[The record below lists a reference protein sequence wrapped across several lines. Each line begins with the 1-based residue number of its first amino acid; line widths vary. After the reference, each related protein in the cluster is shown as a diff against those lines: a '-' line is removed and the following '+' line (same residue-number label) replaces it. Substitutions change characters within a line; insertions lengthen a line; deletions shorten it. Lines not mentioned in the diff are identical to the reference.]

1 MLIRSLYTQVTLAL
15 ILLGVTMCTQLIL
28 SRSDMQVFQKNQS
41 EITDSYNNLTQVY
54 ELEKDIID
62 LQRNLLIYKET
73 GSESSGERFFL
84 IMERVI
90 GNLEN
95 FNKRSENNLN
105 HEKYQIIIT
114 GMFRHLTGYQENFLN
129 VIDGRT
135 QRNGLKNEI
144 ELYIKEVSNQSN
156 ERLPVGSDQLSEIK
170 FYLAAITRSL
180 YQYLHQPDSDYITAF
195 KARLASLN
203 ILIEGSENTKVLLPV
218 INNIS
223 KRFVKL
229 THVTRGYIFLIN
241 VVMAGSASEFLY
253 LSGKLKAEVEKDKDQ
268 LISFV
273 EESAA
278 RVLFTNN
285 IEVGVS
291 IFIMLLI
298 AWFLSKRILIPIND
312 ITEVFRILSKGDE
325 IQSIPGAERSDE
337 VGDLAKAAEV
347 FHKKNKLTHGLLE
360 QSQDMI
366 ANQEVMN
373 ILLEAEKNKAQ
384 EAAKAK
390 SMFLANMSH
399 EIRTPMNGI
408 VGLVDLV
415 LKTKL
420 DEKQKNYLDRIAYSG
435 QIMMN
440 VINDILDFSKI
451 EAGKMEIEQVAFN
464 INTVI
469 ENLISAMD
477 IRVNEKNLNF
487 IITVNK
493 RVPSLLIGDP
503 LRISQVLLNL
513 CSNSVKFTEQGQIEI
528 NINYQNEFLE
538 IEVKDTGIGM
548 TENQAASIF
557 QSFTQADGTTSRK
570 HGGTGLGLTIVK
582 QLIELMHGEINLSS
596 EFGKGTQVYVKI
608 KSKNAVTANSIF
620 ELDQPSNNIF
630 YICESLNVT
639 TDALLDSLSLDV
651 TKLSFDKFNASI
663 DGPILIE
670 AKTLDAIKGLSVE
683 IDSLINSGAKIG
695 FILQTNNN
703 EIRDFISANWQLP
716 VLQHPF
722 SPAQCT
728 AYMSALCRDKAA
740 ENTALSHQQH
750 SEDQAPALFEGH
762 VLLVEDNDINQLVA
776 GDMLEGLG
784 LTFDV
789 VDNGQ
794 KCLDAVISEKQYDI
808 IFMDVQMPIMDGYTA
823 TRELRQRG
831 YSQLV
836 ICGLSANALKED
848 LETAKQAGMTEYLT
862 KPLQIKS
869 LETMVEKYLSKRI
882 S

>member
-1 MLIRSLYTQVTLAL
+1 MLIRSLYTQVILAL
-15 ILLGVTMCTQLIL
+15 ILLGVTTSTQLLL
-28 SRSDMQVFQKNQS
+28 SRSDIQVLQENQNA
-41 EITDSYNNLTQVY
+41 ITDSYNNLTHVY
-54 ELEKDIID
+54 DLERDVVD
-62 LQRNLLIYKET
+62 LQRNLLIYKVT
-73 GSESSGERFFL
+73 GSESSGERFFS
-84 IMERVI
+84 IMGQVI
-90 GNLEN
+90 GDLEV
-95 FNKRSENNLN
+95 FKKRSENNAN
-105 HEKYQIIIT
+105 FEQYQTIIT
-114 GMFRHLTGYQENFLN
+114 GMFRHLIGYQENFIN
-129 VIDGRT
+129 VIDSRA
-135 QRNGLKNEI
+135 QRDDLKKEV
-144 ELYIKEVSNQSN
+144 ESYIKKI
-156 ERLPVGSDQLSEIK
+156 SDQSIDKFPIGSNKLSEIK

-180 YQYLHQPDSDYITAF
+180 YQYLHQPDLDYITEF
-195 KARLASLN
+195 KTRLASLKL
-203 ILIEGSENTKVLLPV
+203 LIQGSENTETLLPL
-218 INNIS
+218 INNLS
-223 KRFVKL
+223 KRFVRL
-229 THVTRGYIFLIN
+229 THVTRGYTFLIN
-241 VVMAGSASEFLY
+241 VVMAGSANEFLY
-253 LSGKLKAEVEKDKDQ
+253 LSEKLKIEVEKDKDQ
-268 LISFV
+268 LILFI
-273 EESAA
+273 EKSAHKI
-278 RVLFTNN
+278 LFINN
-285 IEVGVS
+285 IELGVS

-298 AWFLSKRILIPIND
+298 AWFLSQRILIPIND

-325 IQSIPGAERSDE
+325 VDRIPGAERSDE

-347 FHKKNKLTHGLLE
+347 FHKKNNLTHELLE
-360 QSQDMI
+360 RSQDMI

-373 ILLEAEKNKAQ
+373 ILLETEKDKAQ
-384 EAAKAK
+384 QAAKAK

-420 DEKQKNYLDRIAYSG
+420 DEKQKNYLNRIAYSG

-451 EAGKMEIEQVAFN
+451 EAGKMEIEQVEFN

-477 IRVNEKNLNF
+477 VRINEKNLNF
-487 IITVNK
+487 IVVVNK
-493 RVPSLLIGDP
+493 RVPSILIGDP

-513 CSNSVKFTEQGQIEI
+513 CSNSVKFTEQGLIEI
-528 NINYQNEFLE
+528 NLDYQNNFLE

-596 EFGKGTQVYVKI
+596 EFGKGTQVNVKI
-608 KSKNAVTANSIF
+608 KAKNSVASKNIFELGQPANSILYTF
-620 ELDQPSNNIF
+620 
-630 YICESLNVT
+630 ESLNAITEV
-639 TDALLDSLSLDV
+639 LLDNLSLGV

-670 AKTLDAIKGLSVE
+670 AKTFDALKGLSLE
-683 IDSLINSGAKIG
+683 IDSLVNSGEKIG

-703 EIRDFISANWQLP
+703 EIRDFISANWELP

-728 AYMSALCRDKAA
+728 AYISTLCMDKSAD
-740 ENTALSHQQH
+740 NTTLSHQQH
-750 SEDQAPALFEGH
+750 SEDQALALYEGH

-848 LETAKQAGMTEYLT
+848 LEMAKQVGMTEYLT

-869 LETMVEKYLSKRI
+869 LENLVKKYLASRT
-882 S
+882 

>member
-1 MLIRSLYTQVTLAL
+1 
-15 ILLGVTMCTQLIL
+15 
-28 SRSDMQVFQKNQS
+28 MQVFQKNQS

-156 ERLPVGSDQLSEIK
+156 ERLPVGSDQLSEVK

-195 KARLASLN
+195 KARLASLS

-223 KRFVKL
+223 KRFIKL

-241 VVMAGSASEFLY
+241 VVMAGSANEFLY
-253 LSGKLKAEVEKDKDQ
+253 LSGKLKTEVEKDKDQ
-268 LISFV
+268 LILFV

-285 IEVGVS
+285 IEVGIS

-312 ITEVFRILSKGDE
+312 ITEVFRTLSKGDE
-325 IQSIPGAERSDE
+325 VQSIPGAERSDE

-347 FHKKNKLTHGLLE
+347 FHNKNKLTHGLLE

-373 ILLEAEKNKAQ
+373 ILLETEKNKAQ

-528 NINYQNEFLE
+528 NIDYQNEFLE

-608 KSKNAVTANSIF
+608 KSKNTISANSIF
-620 ELDQPSNNIF
+620 ELGEPSNSIF
-630 YICESLNVT
+630 YAFECLNTATEV
-639 TDALLDSLSLDV
+639 LLDSLSLDV
-651 TKLSFDKFNASI
+651 TKLSFDNFNANI

-670 AKTLDAIKGLSVE
+670 AKTLDALKGLSVE
-683 IDSLINSGAKIG
+683 IDSLVNSGAKIG
-695 FILQTNNN
+695 FILQTNNTAVH
-703 EIRDFISANWQLP
+703 DFILANWGLP

-728 AYMSALCRDKAA
+728 AYISALYMDKIV

-750 SEDQAPALFEGH
+750 HSEDQTQALYEGH

-836 ICGLSANALKED
+836 ICGLSANALKQD
-848 LETAKQAGMTEYLT
+848 LETAEQAGMTEYLT

-869 LETMVEKYLSKRI
+869 LQKMVEKYLGKRI